1 MNITFFY
8 TDECGKCAE
17 LKPIVSE
24 FSKDLGIKMVNT
36 YEEELI
42 TENYDVQWVPT
53 LVIEDKNGQHKFEG
67 VDEIKEVLRKLIL

>member
-24 FSKDLGIKMVNT
+24 FNNALGIKMINT

-42 TENYDVQWVPT
+42 TESYDIEWVPT
-53 LVIEDKNGQHKFEG
+53 LVIEDQNGKHKFEG
-67 VDEIKEVLRKLIL
+67 VDEIKEVLRKLVE

>member
-24 FSKDLGIKMVNT
+24 FNNALEIKMVNT

-42 TENYDVQWVPT
+42 TESYDVEWVPT
-53 LVIEDKNGQHKFEG
+53 LVIEDQNGKHKFEG
-67 VDEIKEVLRKLIL
+67 VDEIKEVLRKLVE

>member
-17 LKPIVSE
+17 LKPIMSE
-24 FSKDLGIKMVNT
+24 FNKHLGVKIINT

-42 TENYDVQWVPT
+42 TESYNIQWVPT
-53 LVIEDKNGQHKFEG
+53 LVIEDKNGKHLFEG
-67 VDEIKEVLRKLIL
+67 VDEIKEVLRKLIK

>member
-17 LKPIVSE
+17 LKPIMSE
-24 FSKDLGIKMVNT
+24 FNRHLGVKMINT

-42 TENYDVQWVPT
+42 TESYNIQWVPT
-53 LVIEDKNGQHKFEG
+53 LVIEDKNGKHLFEG
-67 VDEIKEVLRKLIL
+67 VDEIKEVLRKLIK